1 MDKDTGETTKH
12 HETATGEIVDKT
24 LDNKWNGVKGL

>member
-1 MDKDTGETTKH
+1 MDKDTGETTKQPQGG
-12 HETATGEIVDKT
+12 TVDKT

>member
-1 MDKDTGETTKH
+1 MDKDTGETTKQPQ
-12 HETATGEIVDKT
+12 GEIVDKT